1 MIWELKGLTGANNN
15 VCKIRFAHKF
25 RPELKGK
32 NTEWE
37 KIASFLPLENTC
49 REATLFHLFF
59 EDWGK
64 SLDSLGPCKTQT
76 KIIYSYK

>member
-1 MIWELKGLTGANNN
+1 MIWELKGLTGTNNN

-37 KIASFLPLENTC
+37 KIASFLPLENIC
-49 REATLFHLFF
+49 RGHIVPFIFRGLGQITRLTWSLQNADKNNLFL
-59 EDWGK
+59 
-64 SLDSLGPCKTQT
+64 
-76 KIIYSYK
+76 

>member
-1 MIWELKGLTGANNN
+1 MIWELKGLTGTNNN
-15 VCKIRFAHKF
+15 VCKIRFAHKS

-37 KIASFLPLENTC
+37 KIASFLPLENIR